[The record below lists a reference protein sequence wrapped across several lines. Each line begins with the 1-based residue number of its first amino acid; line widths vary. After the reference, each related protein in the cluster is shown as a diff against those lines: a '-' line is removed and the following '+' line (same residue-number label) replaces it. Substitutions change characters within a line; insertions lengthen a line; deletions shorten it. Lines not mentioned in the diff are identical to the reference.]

1 MSSMPNPLQGTS
13 SQNPLGWPGATGT
26 NQPTGAPSVPGM
38 PTVAGAPAPAPG
50 GATTPSPA
58 TSNPFGGITT
68 PAKSPVG
75 GGALGANL
83 AQTNYQ
89 TGALRNQL
97 LPIFAQLFG
106 GATGPAQNF
115 FSQLLNLGSPYYQ
128 QQQEASFN
136 TGVNEAQD
144 TQATAKQQ
152 INASGYGAAPSGLEA
167 AEAGGAAV
175 GETQNLSQ
183 LYLQNL
189 FQNENMQALG
199 AQGLASLAQLFN
211 PAQLMSQTSSSIQQP
226 ENTAAQIMSSIGQ
239 MAGGIFGSSGIPT
252 GS

>member
-1 MSSMPNPLQGTS
+1 MSTMPNPLQGQPT
-13 SQNPLGWPGATGT
+13 QNPLGWPGMTGT
-26 NQPTGAPSVPGM
+26 NMPAPSVAGS
-38 PTVAGAPAPAPG
+38 PTIGGAPAPAPSAG

-58 TSNPFGGITT
+58 STNPFSGVTT
-68 PAKSPVG
+68 PSPSPTG
-75 GGALGANL
+75 GGKLASNL
-83 AQTNYQ
+83 AQQNYE
-89 TGALRNQL
+89 TGVLRNQL

-106 GATGPAQNF
+106 GATGDAQAF
-115 FSQLLNLGSPYYQ
+115 FEKLLNLGSPYYK

-136 TGVNEAQD
+136 AGVNNAQN
-144 TQATAKQQ
+144 TQATARQQ

-175 GETQNLSQ
+175 GESANLSQ

-211 PAQLMSQTSSSIQQP
+211 PANLTGQGTGTGIQQGQ
-226 ENTAAQIMSSIGQ
+226 NTASQIMSSIGQ
-239 MAGGIFGSSGIPT
+239 LSSGIFGNSGIPT
-252 GS
+252 